1 MRSLSENRGSLS
13 HTHFFSQFPWVY
25 LKPMKWL
32 LAVCATM
39 TLWLSR
45 ALGSHRWLTWTGH
58 LEATEEKN
66 KRTTKQ
72 TENNEQSSNKSWPF
86 NNDFKCKCIKPSKWK
101 MLSGLSRLKN
111 KTQRHT
117 LDFMTHIG
125 WKWRGRDRDSMQILI
140 KRKQSGKRE
149 VKPKPSQAT

>member
-1 MRSLSENRGSLS
+1 MYLTSVIDYYSYQLLDASSQVTTIKSIVDNKMRRKESEHGTKKN
-13 HTHFFSQFPWVY
+13 HFT
-25 LKPMKWL
+25 KKAME
-32 LAVCATM
+32 
-39 TLWLSR
+39 
-45 ALGSHRWLTWTGH
+45 G
-58 LEATEEKN
+58 KN

-125 WKWRGRDRDSMQILI
+125 WKWRGRDRDSMQIVI